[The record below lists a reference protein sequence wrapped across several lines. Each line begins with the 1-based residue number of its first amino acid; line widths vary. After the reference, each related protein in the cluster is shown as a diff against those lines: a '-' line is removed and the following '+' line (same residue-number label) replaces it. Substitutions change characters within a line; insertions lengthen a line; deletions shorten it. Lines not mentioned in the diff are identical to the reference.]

1 MGLKVFAG
9 SSHKTLAVEICEH
22 LGIPLGKSELIKF
35 SNENLFIKILE
46 NVREEDVFVVQ
57 TSVSPVNE
65 GIVELLIM
73 IDALKHAS
81 AKRITAVVPYFPYVR
96 SDKKDQPRISITA
109 RLMADLLETAGADRV
124 ITMDLHSD
132 QIQGF
137 FRIPLDQLRAT
148 PIICG
153 YLKEKK
159 LDDYVMVAADA
170 GEIRDVRRYA
180 NRLQLPIAI
189 IDKRRSGNDEKP
201 KAVNII
207 GDVEGMNALLVDDE
221 IASGKT
227 VIEAVN
233 FLKTKGKVKNILAA
247 CTHPVFSGNAP
258 EVLTNSSLEE
268 IVVTNTIPIKPERMT
283 HKIKVL
289 SVAKLFAN
297 AIQNVHNGESVS
309 SLFE

>member
-9 SSHKTLAVEICEH
+9 SSHKALAIEICEH
-22 LGIPLGKSELIKF
+22 LDISLGKSELIKF
-35 SNENLFIKILE
+35 SNENLFVKILE

-81 AKRITAVVPYFPYVR
+81 AKRITAVIPYFPYVR

-109 RLMADLLETAGADRV
+109 RLMADLLETAGAHRV

-180 NRLQLPIAI
+180 NRLGLPIAI

-227 VIEAVN
+227 IIEAVS
-233 FLKTKGKVKNILAA
+233 FLKSKGKVNKVMAA
-247 CTHPVFSGNAP
+247 CTHPVMSGKAT
-258 EVLTNSSLEE
+258 ELLTNSPLEE
-268 IVVTNTIPIKPERMT
+268 IVVTNTIPIPQEKIT
-283 HKIKVL
+283 SKIKVL